1 MLCQC
6 MLCYGADLSN
16 SFMPTAFSTLYAL
29 QVPGLKVV
37 MPSSPA
43 EAKGLLLA
51 CIREPD
57 PCVFFEPKML

>member
-1 MLCQC
+1 
-6 MLCYGADLSN
+6 
-16 SFMPTAFSTLYAL
+16 
-29 QVPGLKVV
+29 

-57 PCVFFEPKML
+57 PCIFFEPKML